1 MGLCCSV
8 TQLEEDATKLSR
20 FVPTILRNKVIKV
33 YDGDTITIAAKVA
46 GYSGT
51 YKFSVR
57 LLGIDCPEMRGSCES
72 EKLIATKARDYV
84 ASLAM
89 GKEVT
94 LENTSYDK
102 YGRLLSRVKI
112 GKVDIADSLISQ
124 RMAVPYD
131 GGTKKS
137 PSDWAEYFN
146 HGSS

>member
-1 MGLCCSV
+1 
-8 TQLEEDATKLSR
+8 
-20 FVPTILRNKVIKV
+20 
-33 YDGDTITIAAKVA
+33 
-46 GYSGT
+46 
-51 YKFSVR
+51 
-57 LLGIDCPEMRGSCES
+57 
-72 EKLIATKARDYV
+72 
-84 ASLAM
+84 M
-89 GKEVT
+89 GKEVA

-146 HGSS
+146 DGSS